1 MTGYIEG
8 SDPNRFPFGKLP
20 KFKDEDRIRY
30 ESQGNLSVQTIV
42 LLTQLET
49 LMERTNELLEKLTE
63 TMEEAVAAIRESSPV
78 NQYGSPFG
86 GSKHGSGGK
95 ANFVVDGDGEATKS

>member
-8 SDPNRFPFGKLP
+8 SEPSRFPFGKLP
-20 KFKDEDRIRY
+20 KFSNDDRVRY

-49 LMERTNELLEKLTE
+49 LMERTNELLEKLND
-63 TMEEAVAAIRESSPV
+63 TMEHLVEATRDASPSV
-78 NQYGSPFG
+78 NYSSPFG
-86 GSKHGSGGK
+86 GSKRGGGK
-95 ANFVVDGDGEATKS
+95 ADFVVDGDGEATKS